1 MKNKSHRFEINKPR
15 PRHRHKYRYIVETTL
30 YLLNLYP
37 YLGLGLFMM
46 MMIMCMRQRLS
57 NIWSSIYEKC
67 NQHKSWVEKKRWL
80 YKKASVTKVE
90 NWKYIFRKVAIK

>member
-15 PRHRHKYRYIVETTL
+15 PRHRHKYRYIVESTL

-37 YLGLGLFMM
+37 YLGLALFM